1 MKRTA
6 FNKGTDPIYHVH
18 IFKNNGIIN
27 DIMPYL
33 FVLKFAIISVLVIY
47 QYMKN
52 KFDLPQYCSE
62 FCRH

>member
-1 MKRTA
+1 MKRTV

-27 DIMPYL
+27 DVMPYL
-33 FVLKFAIISVLVIY
+33 FVLKFAIIRVLVIS

-52 KFDLPQYCSE
+52 KFDLPP
-62 FCRH
+62 